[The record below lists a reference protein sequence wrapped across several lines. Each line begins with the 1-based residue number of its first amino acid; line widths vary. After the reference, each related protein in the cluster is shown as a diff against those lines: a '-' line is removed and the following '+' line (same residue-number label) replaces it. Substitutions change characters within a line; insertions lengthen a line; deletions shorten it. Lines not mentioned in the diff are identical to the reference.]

1 MTPAMSI
8 ASEMRL
14 NQAAEWL
21 QQLEAAPRDE
31 GLLSRWLEWCQAD
44 VRNLEAFESL
54 QAVWSAFDE
63 SEVRSAAGRIRHVCS
78 QPMSDGRH
86 VDESHSARARSRYGF
101 SLRPALALTASFIVA
116 IVFCVV
122 LLSRSALL
130 DWIDPAREVL
140 TTEVAE
146 HGDQLL
152 ADGSRVELG
161 GKTRI
166 VTRYSKHERSVVV
179 ESGEAFFEVTKDPQR
194 PFVVQA
200 GGVQV
205 TAVGTAFSVR
215 RTMDRTV
222 VAVSEGVVRVAP
234 NSVAARLAANDGDAG
249 HQIQLAS
256 GEQVSFS
263 AATHRLNI
271 IRIDPRVAED
281 RLDGALSFESE
292 PLGAV
297 IADVN
302 RYASRPIVI
311 DDPALA
317 ERIFTGTVYEG
328 RIDDWLR
335 ALEAVFQLTVVDKG
349 DSIELVPRQTVRGD

>member
-1 MTPAMSI
+1 MSSA
-8 ASEMRL
+8 ASTVNELRL
-14 NQAAEWL
+14 TQAAEWL

-54 QAVWSAFDE
+54 QSVWSAFDE
-63 SEVRSAAGRIRHVCS
+63 PEVRSAA
-78 QPMSDGRH
+78 
-86 VDESHSARARSRYGF
+86 ERARTPKRGF
-101 SLRPALALTASFIVA
+101 WRRPMTALAASVA
-116 IVFCVV
+116 ALGLCVSV
-122 LLSRSALL
+122 VGRDTLMG
-130 DWIDPAREVL
+130 WIDPAREVL

-146 HGDQLL
+146 HGNQLL

-166 VTRYSKHERSVVV
+166 VTRYSDHERSVVV
-179 ESGEAFFEVTKDPQR
+179 ESGEAFFAVTKDPQR

-234 NSVAARLAANDGDAG
+234 SSAAVG
-249 HQIQLAS
+249 HQVQLVA

-263 AATHRLNI
+263 AASNKLNI
-271 IRIDPRVAED
+271 VRIDPKVTES

-292 PLGAV
+292 PLRSV

-302 RYASRPIVI
+302 RYAARRIVL
-311 DDPALA
+311 DDAALGD
-317 ERIFTGTVYEG
+317 RTFTGTVYQD

-335 ALEAVFQLTVVDKG
+335 ALEAVFPLTVVDNG
-349 DSIELVPRQTVRGD
+349 ASIELRPRGATAGD